1 MQRDF
6 EPRSSIVPTPEAVP
20 MRTRHAVVVGAVLI
34 AAGAGFAAAPGQTA
48 QKAAA
53 ASMVV
58 YKSPT

>member
-1 MQRDF
+1 
-6 EPRSSIVPTPEAVP
+6 

-34 AAGAGFAAAPGQTA
+34 AAGAGFAAAPAQTA

-58 YKSPT
+58 YKSPTCGCCGAWIEHATRS